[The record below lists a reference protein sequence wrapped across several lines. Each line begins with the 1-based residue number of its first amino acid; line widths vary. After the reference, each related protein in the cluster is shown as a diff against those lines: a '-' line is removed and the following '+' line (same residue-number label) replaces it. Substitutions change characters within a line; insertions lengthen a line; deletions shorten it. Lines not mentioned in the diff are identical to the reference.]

1 MEGCHLFLNLY
12 LRLNSMAS
20 QRKHPFSHWL
30 VAVRPWSFPASA
42 MPVAVTL
49 AYLYWAGHDMNW
61 ANGLWALAN
70 IIVFHAAGNTWS
82 DYYDYKR
89 GVDAQDTFGVHTL
102 TGGMFAPP
110 EIRRLS
116 LVLLA
121 VALLG
126 GVGLLLRTGLPL
138 LYVGVGGLLC
148 TVLYPALKY
157 RAWGDAVIFVAYAL
171 LPTVG
176 TSYAALLK
184 VDWTVLLLAVPVGLI
199 TVAILH
205 ANNTRDMQTDRR
217 VHITT
222 FAMKLGG
229 RVSMGLYCVEVG
241 VPYVWVLGCVLLGLF
256 PWWALLCWLSA
267 VAAVGNMRVALGYG
281 KDGATGIARLDELTA
296 KLQLM
301 FSLLLVVSFAL
312 AGWMQ

>member
-1 MEGCHLFLNLY
+1 MSLE
-12 LRLNSMAS
+12 MKTK
-20 QRKHPFSHWL
+20 KHPFSHWM

-42 MPVAVTL
+42 MPVMVTL
-49 AYLYWAGHDMNW
+49 AYLYWAGHDVNW
-61 ANGLWALAN
+61 INGLWALAN

-82 DYYDYKR
+82 DYYDYKK

-102 TGGMFAPP
+102 TSGMFTPR
-110 EIRRLS
+110 EIYRLS
-116 LVLLA
+116 LCLLA

-138 LYVGVGGLLC
+138 LYVGAGGLLC

-312 AGWMQ
+312 AGWM